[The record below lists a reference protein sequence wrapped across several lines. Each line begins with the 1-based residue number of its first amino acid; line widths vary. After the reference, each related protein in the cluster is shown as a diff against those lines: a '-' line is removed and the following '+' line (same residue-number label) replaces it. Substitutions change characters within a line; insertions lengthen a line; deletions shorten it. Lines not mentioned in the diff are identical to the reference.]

1 MIENLG
7 ATLVC
12 LAGIIVQEFTD
23 KQKLVLVFEL
33 CDSFNVTG
41 YLQFTGGNLNVSF
54 FKRTRNIT
62 ILPLW
67 V

>member
-12 LAGIIVQEFTD
+12 VTGIIEEFTA

-41 YLQFTGGNLNVSF
+41 YLQFTRG
-54 FKRTRNIT
+54 I
-62 ILPLW
+62 
-67 V
+67 